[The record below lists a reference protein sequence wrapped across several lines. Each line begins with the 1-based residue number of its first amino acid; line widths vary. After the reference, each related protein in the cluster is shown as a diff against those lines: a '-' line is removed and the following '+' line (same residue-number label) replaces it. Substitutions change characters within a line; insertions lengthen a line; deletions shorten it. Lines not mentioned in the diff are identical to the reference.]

1 VLLSP
6 MLPFEPE
13 SLPDLGGV
21 SVFIGAGE
29 RDPMAPRG
37 SVERLEK
44 ALRDA
49 GADVTMHWTPGG
61 HAITKEELAAAQEWM
76 VGVTVG

>member
-1 VLLSP
+1 

-13 SLPDLGGV
+13 EIPDLAGV

-29 RDPMAPRG
+29 RDPMASRA
-37 SVERLEK
+37 SVERLE
-44 ALRDA
+44 AVLRDA
-49 GADVTMHWTPGG
+49 GAAVTMHWTPGG

-76 VGVTVG
+76 ALTAVSG